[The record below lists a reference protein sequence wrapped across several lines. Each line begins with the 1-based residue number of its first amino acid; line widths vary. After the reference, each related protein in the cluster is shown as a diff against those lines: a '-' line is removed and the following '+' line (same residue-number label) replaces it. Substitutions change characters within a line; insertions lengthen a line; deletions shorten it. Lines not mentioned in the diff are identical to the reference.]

1 MIRVL
6 LVDDHQLVRMGL
18 RVLIDRE
25 DDMRV
30 VGEAADG
37 RQALGMLR
45 RDPVD
50 VMLLDVRMP
59 GMDGLELL
67 RLVAVDPT
75 LRQVRVI
82 MVTTFEIDQ
91 YVFDA
96 LRGGAAGFV
105 LKDSAPAELARAVRV
120 VAAGEA
126 LLSPSVTR
134 RLVFTFAEQWAP
146 PATVDGVDTLTERE
160 REIAA
165 WVATGRSNAEIADA
179 LFLSPAT
186 VRTHVGRIMGKL
198 CPVPG
203 ATGGTGGTRRAHHL
217 RPDPID
223 GTTALGGE
231 SAPARGYLLDNA
243 RAEAGERFYG
253 SPSCSTL

>member
-1 MIRVL
+1 MIHVL
-6 LVDDHQLVRMGL
+6 LVDDHELVRMGL

-25 DDMRV
+25 EDMRV
-30 VGEAADG
+30 TGEAADG
-37 RQALGMLR
+37 RQALALLR
-45 RDPVD
+45 RDPPD

-67 RLVAVDPT
+67 RLIAADSA
-75 LRQVRVI
+75 LRRVRVI
-82 MVTTFEIDQ
+82 VVTTFEVDQ

-96 LRGGAAGFV
+96 LRSGAAGFV
-105 LKDSAPAELARAVRV
+105 LKDTAPADLARAVRA

-134 RLVFTFAEQWAP
+134 LLVSTFAEQWAP
-146 PATVDGVDTLTERE
+146 AATVDGVGDLTDRE

-165 WVATGRSNAEIADA
+165 WVATGRSNAEIAEA

-198 CPVPG
+198 HARSRAQLV
-203 ATGGTGGTRRAHHL
+203 ALAVRARLTTG
-217 RPDPID
+217 
-223 GTTALGGE
+223 
-231 SAPARGYLLDNA
+231 
-243 RAEAGERFYG
+243 
-253 SPSCSTL
+253 ST